1 MREKLRR
8 FDKGVARGEAAIT
21 TVVLLVLVVVAAA
34 QSLFRNIADTGAL
47 WANDV
52 LQELDW
58 ADSFM
63 EKATLWL
70 AMFGASLATHYH
82 KHIAIDVLARVAK
95 PKVRAVMRGIA
106 SVFAGVTSFY
116 FARVVLGALL
126 AKSVRIP
133 GEYAVLGD
141 DFGTTHI
148 CEGSLASLERADMV
162 RPDLFCGVR
171 SVFDSVGLTINTP
184 ERAMDLLVPAMF
196 CIIGARLFAIG
207 VGAFMTIPE
216 GGIRDEEL
224 GGTEKHAVTDEQA
237 ESAKAAA
244 VHDVEDAVEAARAE
258 GEATEADEEE
268 TP

>member
-8 FDKGVARGEAAIT
+8 FDKGLARGEAAIT

-34 QSLFRNIADTGAL
+34 QSLFRNIADSGAL

-82 KHIAIDVLARVAK
+82 KHIAIDVLARIAK
-95 PKVRAVMRGIA
+95 PKVRAAMRGLA

-141 DFGTTHI
+141 DFGTIHI
-148 CEGSLASLERADMV
+148 CEGSLTSLERADMA
-162 RPDLFCGVR
+162 RPDIFCAVR
-171 SVFDSVGLTINTP
+171 GVFDSMGLTINTP

-196 CIIGARLFAIG
+196 CIIGARLVGIG
-207 VGAFMTIPE
+207 IGAFMTIPE
-216 GGIRDEEL
+216 GGITDEAL
-224 GGTEKHAVTDEQA
+224 GGTEKHAVPDEEA
-237 ESAKAAA
+237 EGAKAAA
-244 VHDVEDAVEAARAE
+244 VHEVEEAVEAAKAREEEDDA
-258 GEATEADEEE
+258 GEEE